1 MASSGLKRF
10 VGNAALAVCATLVC
24 VALCEVGLRLAGV
37 SFPVFDDFDAT
48 RGMALRPGKEGWY
61 RMEGAGYLKIN
72 SLGYRDA
79 EHELPK
85 PANTF
90 RVAVLGDSFVE
101 ARQVAIQDTF
111 WSHLGRNLGTCP
123 VLAGRQIEMLNFGI
137 GGYATTEALLT
148 LRKDALRFSPDIVLL
163 GFFAGNDVHDN
174 SRELSAA
181 AAWRSRRPVHSIEQ
195 GQLVLDASY
204 RPSVSRRL
212 LYEGVHHLRLLE
224 VVNEVRRIWTVR
236 QIRQSA
242 GRDQKS
248 IELGTASKIYAPPAD
263 AVWRDAWNVT
273 EGLLARMNAE
283 VVSHGARLVVTTVTM
298 AEQVHPDAGVRR
310 GLESRPGIEDM
321 LYPDRRISE
330 FARTHGFAVVALAER
345 MRRCSSCRRGKV
357 GTAASSA

>member
-111 WSHLGRNLGTCP
+111 WSHL
-123 VLAGRQIEMLNFGI
+123 
-137 GGYATTEALLT
+137 ALLSHQT
-148 LRKDALRFSPDIVLL
+148 AESVGL
-163 GFFAGNDVHDN
+163 
-174 SRELSAA
+174 SRDS
-181 AAWRSRRPVHSIEQ
+181 S
-195 GQLVLDASY
+195 
-204 RPSVSRRL
+204 
-212 LYEGVHHLRLLE
+212 
-224 VVNEVRRIWTVR
+224 
-236 QIRQSA
+236 
-242 GRDQKS
+242 
-248 IELGTASKIYAPPAD
+248 
-263 AVWRDAWNVT
+263 
-273 EGLLARMNAE
+273 
-283 VVSHGARLVVTTVTM
+283 SHV
-298 AEQVHPDAGVRR
+298 
-310 GLESRPGIEDM
+310 
-321 LYPDRRISE
+321 
-330 FARTHGFAVVALAER
+330 
-345 MRRCSSCRRGKV
+345 
-357 GTAASSA
+357 